1 LERFTVKVGTNAV
14 SSGAQRIG
22 VTRGIGVTALLG
34 LVLVALLF
42 QRVEMAN
49 IVSGIAVNMRVSCMK
64 EMIARPCS
72 VSLP

>member
-1 LERFTVKVGTNAV
+1 MTVEVGTNAM

-34 LVLVALLF
+34 LVLVAFLF

-49 IVSGIAVNMRVSCMK
+49 RVGDIAVS
-64 EMIARPCS
+64 
-72 VSLP
+72 